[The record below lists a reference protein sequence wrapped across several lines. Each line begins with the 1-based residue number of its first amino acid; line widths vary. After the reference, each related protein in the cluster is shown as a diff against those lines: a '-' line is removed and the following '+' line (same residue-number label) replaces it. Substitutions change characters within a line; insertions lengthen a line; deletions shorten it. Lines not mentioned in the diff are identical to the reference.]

1 MYNRSPQ
8 QKEEKG
14 WEKHA
19 RLEAHILL
27 RPMDR
32 PFLLFVISIQVV
44 SLKPSSSS
52 SFGPNEGEEETL
64 RHLSLGH
71 TQKSEGGIRRI
82 IQIQKLNLANWS
94 LSVSLLNG
102 CHNVLTAFKTFL
114 LFFGEKGN
122 AVYGMQG
129 GRRDRIS

>member
-1 MYNRSPQ
+1 MDNRSPQ

-14 WEKHA
+14 WEKHV

-64 RHLSLGH
+64 RHLSLGN
-71 TQKSEGGIRRI
+71 TKISEGASRRI

-94 LSVSLLNG
+94 LSVSFLNG